1 MIVFLFVDR
10 IYAVPLDGMEMEDTT
25 EEAMTMETT
34 TTTTTTTTTLP
45 PEIDREWEDLV
56 LAAPAVVNYLGL
68 FMASISRQDESLVV
82 PYTYTVRHLNAPLSL
97 HTALSQLASL
107 METTLKSAHGDL
119 VRVQG
124 SMSQIP
130 EHLKASLLLIKTAPD
145 ELLNQLLPYT
155 LRNVNR
161 AAKEGSTVT
170 KPTVDQFVSIS
181 LMLEELM
188 ILLNSTLAAAPS
200 KLHLLEVNIYG
211 KDVKTQWDL
220 LVKLFRK
227 FSDRADAVQKNID
240 DHFVAP
246 IDEAQKSNDFNSQ
259 SKRSA
264 HLDQL
269 IPNAIIVDQFSSS
282 LDMMITTFM
291 DITNDY
297 NVTTVTSIKQY
308 LSMKLEPERL
318 EIQQEL
324 WENIVL
330 QSIKIA
336 RLAQNRQNQFVNT
349 GSNRQMEY
357 GTYSQKV
364 VAG

>member
-25 EEAMTMETT
+25 EETMTMETT

-145 ELLNQLLPYT
+145 ELLNQLLSYT
-155 LRNVNR
+155 VR
-161 AAKEGSTVT
+161 
-170 KPTVDQFVSIS
+170 
-181 LMLEELM
+181 
-188 ILLNSTLAAAPS
+188 
-200 KLHLLEVNIYG
+200 
-211 KDVKTQWDL
+211 
-220 LVKLFRK
+220 
-227 FSDRADAVQKNID
+227 FSV
-240 DHFVAP
+240 
-246 IDEAQKSNDFNSQ
+246 
-259 SKRSA
+259 
-264 HLDQL
+264 
-269 IPNAIIVDQFSSS
+269 
-282 LDMMITTFM
+282 
-291 DITNDY
+291 
-297 NVTTVTSIKQY
+297 
-308 LSMKLEPERL
+308 
-318 EIQQEL
+318 
-324 WENIVL
+324 
-330 QSIKIA
+330 
-336 RLAQNRQNQFVNT
+336 
-349 GSNRQMEY
+349 
-357 GTYSQKV
+357 
-364 VAG
+364 